1 MISTAFWK
9 FNSFSIVVTVFHSH
23 IFVELENQHD
33 HWWRLR
39 PSYSRL
45 TTLQMIFPVPHKAL
59 KILLT
64 TPFISLRSSTLLT
77 TTSKPGSSIKISSKN
92 RKFYQSDYTLS
103 II

>member
-45 TTLQMIFPVPHKAL
+45 TTLQMIFTVPHKAL
-59 KILLT
+59 KILLREGFQKKNVKLGLLAEPSM
-64 TPFISLRSSTLLT
+64 TPPPPS
-77 TTSKPGSSIKISSKN
+77 
-92 RKFYQSDYTLS
+92 
-103 II
+103 